1 MGVLIVL
8 AFYGIYYVYKIYKEE
23 NDKIQLQ
30 KKRLL
35 EQQQEIDEKLS
46 ELSETMM
53 ILLKNLDK

>member
-1 MGVLIVL
+1 MGVLIVICI
-8 AFYGIYYVYKIYKEE
+8 YGIYYVCKIYKEE

-46 ELSETMM
+46 ELSETIM

>member
-8 AFYGIYYVYKIYKEE
+8 VFYGIYYICKIYKEE

-35 EQQQEIDEKLS
+35 KQQQELDEKLS
-46 ELSETMM
+46 DLSEI
-53 ILLKNLDK
+53 ILLLLKKLDK

>member
-8 AFYGIYYVYKIYKEE
+8 AFYGIYYIYKIYKEE

-46 ELSETMM
+46 ELSETIM

>member
-8 AFYGIYYVYKIYKEE
+8 AFYGIYYICKIYKEE

-35 EQQQEIDEKLS
+35 KQQQELDEKLS
-46 ELSETMM
+46 DLSEI
-53 ILLKNLDK
+53 ILLLLKKLDK

>member
-8 AFYGIYYVYKIYKEE
+8 AFYGIYYIYKIYKEE

-35 EQQQEIDEKLS
+35 KQQQELDEKLS
-46 ELSETMM
+46 DLGEI
-53 ILLKNLDK
+53 ILLLLKKLDK

>member
-8 AFYGIYYVYKIYKEE
+8 AFYGIYYIYKIYKEE

-35 EQQQEIDEKLS
+35 KQQQELDEKLS
-46 ELSETMM
+46 DLSE
-53 ILLKNLDK
+53 IIFLLLKKLDK